1 MITNLFRHLIR
12 LPMSWFDKRHVGD
25 IVSRFDSLNVIQ
37 RTLTTGFLEALID
50 GVMAMVTL
58 GMMLFYSIKLA
69 LIALIAAVVYA
80 LLRFAL

>member
-1 MITNLFRHLIR
+1 
-12 LPMSWFDKRHVGD
+12 MSWFDKRHVGD